1 LTDLIR
7 TPLERFRFLKRLTA
21 TPIIQ
26 APAYFECQEK
36 TSNLPA
42 DHVMLVLR
50 KITGANSRRAFS
62 GAANQFAP
70 ALVFV

>member
-1 LTDLIR
+1 M
-7 TPLERFRFLKRLTA
+7 FRFLKRLTA

-50 KITGANSRRAFS
+50 ENYRGQESPGIFRSRK
-62 GAANQFAP
+62 P
-70 ALVFV
+70 